1 MILCQFCL
9 QHTENGRKK
18 KQSEVL
24 LSTFVVA
31 GHTWCIS
38 GSRARNFASS
48 VCCRHRQTTFTS
60 GTSFGHLSQSSP
72 KYDFKPYFEME
83 PISKWLPIFL
93 VNDFYLKLE
102 TTSFYNCDHGN
113 IFLNHDRL
121 RYDGKN
127 RLKFPNHTHVRLKK
141 FGHLLSRVI

>member
-1 MILCQFCL
+1 MSIFFYFYSFFLTVYIFCL
-9 QHTENGRKK
+9 SFFNAFLSDFMSVSPLAEWEWQEKK
-18 KQSEVL
+18 KQQQQKSKVL

-83 PISKWLPIFL
+83 PISKWLSIFL
-93 VNDFYLKLE
+93 VNDFYLKL
-102 TTSFYNCDHGN
+102 
-113 IFLNHDRL
+113 
-121 RYDGKN
+121 
-127 RLKFPNHTHVRLKK
+127 KK
-141 FGHLLSRVI
+141 TLQLWPW

>member
-1 MILCQFCL
+1 M
-9 QHTENGRKK
+9 
-18 KQSEVL
+18 L

-72 KYDFKPYFEME
+72 KYDFKNHDRLRYFEME
-83 PISKWLPIFL
+83 PISNWLPIFL
-93 VNDFYLKLE
+93 VNDFYLELE
-102 TTSFYNCDHGN
+102 TTL
-113 IFLNHDRL
+113 FLQL
-121 RYDGKN
+121 
-127 RLKFPNHTHVRLKK
+127 
-141 FGHLLSRVI
+141 